1 MKKLLALALSILMAC
16 SLCTALAADYSDV
29 FTNFDLRDS
38 WTAATEIT
46 FTDTAVTINGSGAVA
61 DGTVVTITAP
71 GVYKLQGSCADGQV
85 LVELDKAEKAQL
97 VLAGLTLT
105 CKSSAPLYVLSAD
118 KVSLTLAPDTVNTFA
133 DGKAYTAAFDK
144 QPNACICSRDD
155 LVINGTGTLN
165 VEGNFN
171 NGIGSKND
179 LRIAGGSITV
189 SAVKNALKG
198 NDSVAIQNGVITLTA
213 GKDAIKTDNEDKPG
227 KGYVYIAGGDIRIT
241 AGDDAIQATQD
252 VTVTGGAIAVT
263 AAGKAVNSKGSQ
275 NVATGVI
282 SAK

>member
-97 VLAGLTLT
+97 VLAGLMLT
-105 CKSSAPLYVLSAD
+105 CQSSAPLYVLSAD

-165 VEGNFN
+165 VEGSFN

-179 LRIAGGSITV
+179 LRIAGGNITV

-275 NVATGVI
+275 DVATGVI